1 MPANRTR
8 TAAAAGLLLLPL
20 LTGVAAA
27 APTSSLVLSVTS
39 SFRAADLPAG
49 TAVVK
54 ELSSIGAVTI
64 STPTAAIPAVT
75 RVPGVR
81 GAFPDYAIRPT
92 GKDGGST
99 SGGVLAPTTI
109 GKAAGKSKSGKG
121 VTVAV
126 IDTGVADT
134 DALSREDGHLRS
146 GPDFSGAAG
155 PRDGFGHGTFM
166 ANLIAGGE
174 VEGDGIGVA
183 PGATVID
190 VKVASANGDTSL
202 SKVLDGL
209 DWVAQNASAQKIR
222 IVSLSL
228 GAPRP
233 TEGYGADPLTD
244 AADAVQAKGVVVV
257 TSAGNDPTQVTNPG
271 QDPQLFTIGAADTRT
286 DDVSVASFSGRGYPA
301 NHRKPDVVAAGVR
314 VLSLLPPAS
323 ELATSYPES
332 KVGDLWRGS
341 GTSQSTAIAAGAVAI
356 FLSGRSGVSPQDVRA
371 SFGTAANDLPG
382 GEADGYGLLELPTS
396 VVDGDAELT
405 TEPSGGGAGDPEVTS
420 TSWSRSTSWSSTSW
434 SRSTS
439 WSSTSWSRSTSWS
452 STSWS
457 RSTSW
462 SSTSWSRSTSWS
474 ASSWS

>member
-1 MPANRTR
+1 MPATRTR
-8 TAAAAGLLLLPL
+8 TALAAGLLLVPMLSGL
-20 LTGVAAA
+20 AVAAPSA
-27 APTSSLVLSVTS
+27 TVVLSVTS
-39 SFRAADLPAG
+39 GFRSADLPAG
-49 TAVVK
+49 VEVRNELRRIGVV
-54 ELSSIGAVTI
+54 EIAA
-64 STPTAAIPAVT
+64 PAAAIPALVQT
-75 RVPGVR
+75 AGVR
-81 GAFPDYAIRPT
+81 GAFPDYAIRPM
-92 GKDGGST
+92 GSDGSSR
-99 SGGVLAPTTI
+99 SGGVLAPSTVGKPA
-109 GKAAGKSKSGKG
+109 GKASAGKG

-134 DALSREDGHLRS
+134 EALSREDGHLRS
-146 GPDFSGAAG
+146 GPDFSDSAAG

-174 VEGDGIGVA
+174 VDGDVIGLA

-202 SKVLDGL
+202 TKVLNGL
-209 DWVAQNASAQKIR
+209 DWVANNAAQQGIG

-233 TEGYGADPLTD
+233 TEGYGADPLSD
-244 AADAVQAKGVVVV
+244 AADAVQAAGVVVV
-257 TSAGNDPTQVTNPG
+257 TSSGNDPTQVSNPG

-286 DDVSVASFSGRGYPA
+286 SDGAVASFSGRGYPA
-301 NHRKPDVVAAGVR
+301 NHRKPDVVATGVR
-314 VLSLLPPAS
+314 VLSMLPPAS

-332 KVGDLWRGS
+332 QVGDLWRGS
-341 GTSQSTAIAAGAVAI
+341 GTSQATAVAAGAVAI
-356 FLSGRSGVSPQDVRA
+356 FLSGKTDVSPQDVRA
-371 SFGTAANDLPG
+371 SFGTAATDLPG
-382 GEADGYGLLELPTS
+382 GEADGYGLLALPTT
-396 VVDGDAELT
+396 VVDGDADLT
-405 TEPSGGGAGDPEVTS
+405 PSSTTTGESGDPAVT
-420 TSWSRSTSWSSTSW
+420 STSWSSTSW